1 MQKCLVTNP
10 TYREAIE
17 ETNSRI
23 LKNFHGVSMLEIL
36 YTNTAY
42 IDFFP
47 KKNSMFIHALSPT
60 KVFHFRNFFLKK
72 L

>member
-1 MQKCLVTNP
+1 MKTCLVTNQ

-23 LKNFHGVSMLEIL
+23 LKNVHGVSMLEIL

-42 IDFFP
+42 IDFPSKQFY
-47 KKNSMFIHALSPT
+47 
-60 KVFHFRNFFLKK
+60 VC
-72 L
+72 